1 MSSALAPE
9 PVVVG
14 DPLPSN
20 PQAVVEAFLA
30 ALADSDINTA
40 GDLMAT
46 DIEYVNV
53 GCPTIRGRAR
63 VVKVLSGLA
72 RPSFGFEVYLH
83 AISAD
88 GPTVLTERTDV
99 LTLGKLRLQFW
110 VVGRFDVV
118 DGQITL
124 WRDAFD
130 YVDILRSV
138 VRGLGG
144 LVVPTLRP
152 AAPQSA
158 ATPPGRA
165 RIGRAARS

>member
-9 PVVVG
+9 PVAIG
-14 DPLPSN
+14 DPLPTE

-30 ALADSDINTA
+30 ALAESDVKTA
-40 GDLMAT
+40 GDLMAI

-53 GCPTIRGRAR
+53 GCPTIRGRGR

-83 AISAD
+83 AISAA

-99 LTLGKLRLQFW
+99 LLVGKLRLQFW
-110 VVGRFDVV
+110 VVGRFDVA
-118 DGQITL
+118 DGQIML

-130 YVDILRSV
+130 YVDIVRSL

-144 LVVPTLRP
+144 LLVPALRP
-152 AAPQSA
+152 LAPQNP

-165 RIGRAARS
+165 RVSRASRG